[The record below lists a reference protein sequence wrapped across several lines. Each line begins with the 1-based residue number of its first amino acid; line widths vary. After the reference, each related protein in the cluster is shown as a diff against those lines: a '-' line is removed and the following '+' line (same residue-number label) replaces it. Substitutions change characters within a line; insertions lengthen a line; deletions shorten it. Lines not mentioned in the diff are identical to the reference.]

1 MANTYQQPPPPV
13 AEEMPGL
20 PESIRLMLASAA
32 SYLHS
37 RLQLFGLEAKDAG
50 INYVKIIVLLITAL
64 IALVFSYVFLVM
76 AAVFAVAW
84 LVHGNW
90 GWVLFGFGFL
100 HIAVAAGCAL
110 LAKSRFTTGSFDATI
125 AEFKKDKEWLSQTK
139 TASRSQTLSVVKT
152 S

>member
-1 MANTYQQPPPPV
+1 MPTPYQQAAPS
-13 AEEMPGL
+13 AEDHPPGL

-32 SYLHS
+32 SYLHA
-37 RLQLFGLEAKDAG
+37 RLSLFGLEAKDAG
-50 INYVKIIVLLITAL
+50 INYVKIVVLLITAL

-84 LVHGNW
+84 LFHGNW

-110 LAKSRFTTGSFDATI
+110 LAKSRFSTGSFDATI

-139 TASRSQTLSVVKT
+139 TPSRSQTLSVVKT

>member
-1 MANTYQQPPPPV
+1 MANTYQQAPPPA

-50 INYVKIIVLLITAL
+50 INYVKIVILLITAL

-100 HIAVAAGCAL
+100 HIAAAAGCAL
-110 LAKSRFTTGSFDATI
+110 LAKNRFTTGSFDATI

-152 S
+152 N

>member
-1 MANTYQQPPPPV
+1 MANPYQQPPPV
-13 AEEMPGL
+13 TEEVPGL

-50 INYVKIIVLLITAL
+50 VNYVKIVVLLITAL

-100 HIAVAAGCAL
+100 HIAVAGGCAL
-110 LAKSRFTTGSFDATI
+110 LAKNRFTTGSFDATI

>member
-1 MANTYQQPPPPV
+1 MPTPYQQAAPQ
-13 AEEMPGL
+13 AEDHTPGL
-20 PESIRLMLASAA
+20 PESIRLMLASVA
-32 SYLHS
+32 SYLHA
-37 RLQLFGLEAKDAG
+37 RLSLFGLEAKDAG
-50 INYVKIIVLLITAL
+50 INYVKIVVLLITAL

-76 AAVFAVAW
+76 AAVFAMAW
-84 LVHGNW
+84 LFHGNW

-110 LAKSRFTTGSFDATI
+110 LAKSRFSTASFDATI

-139 TASRSQTLSVVKT
+139 TPSRSQTLSVVKT